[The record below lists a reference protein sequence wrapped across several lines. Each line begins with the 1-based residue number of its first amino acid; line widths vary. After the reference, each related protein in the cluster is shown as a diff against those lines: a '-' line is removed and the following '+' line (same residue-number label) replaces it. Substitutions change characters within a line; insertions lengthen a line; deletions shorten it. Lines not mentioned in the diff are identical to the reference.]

1 VLCAGFFV
9 VVRSPVHSSFV
20 IQVSFDIRISSFVIA
35 AMPYLLACALLTIGP
50 ADELR
55 AALDDLATL
64 PVHER
69 SGARYASFYAQ
80 PEERRGEAAAV
91 LSFVLN
97 TVSQSA
103 IIVDLEEVA
112 GAQKRLW
119 RVRWDRYGHSR
130 DDWERLASEDP
141 YWHQRLTVKQGKQ
154 RGAKDVFIDGPWLPA
169 DLAAQLRTESGS
181 AGAVL
186 RGDFLIARISTT
198 LDGGHYYRL
207 ARIAETEGAF
217 LRELGID
224 AKAIGKLSADAGA
237 NLIYSR
243 VTHQVRRIV
252 RRPGPLGGAW
262 HTYDVES
269 STAERDP
276 LRNPFAFQFDAGEHI
291 AAGPNGLHR
300 FALFDARG
308 KRQDSVP
315 DRIAKDTTDPHGV
328 GIIAPMISC
337 VLCLVED
344 GLRPFANDQQ
354 RLLGGDVDLLTAR
367 PRDAERLADFYG
379 ADLERWLLRDRE
391 DYAAQVARAAR
402 GLSVRPTAVA
412 LGRIYSVY
420 VDDLVTTDQAAREV
434 GMETAAFIAAAR
446 KSNDPALLALA
457 EGIAIQ
463 REQWIASFAPAA
475 MLTVARADASPSTSK

>member
-1 VLCAGFFV
+1 
-9 VVRSPVHSSFV
+9 
-20 IQVSFDIRISSFVIA
+20 
-35 AMPYLLACALLTIGP
+35 MPYLIACALLTLGP

-55 AALDDLATL
+55 AALGDLERL

-69 SGARYASFYAQ
+69 TVVRYASFYAM
-80 PEERRGEAAAV
+80 PPERRREAAAV

-97 TVSQSA
+97 TVSQSPV
-103 IIVDLEEVA
+103 IVDLEEVP
-112 GAQKRLW
+112 GTEQRLW
-119 RVRWDRYGHSR
+119 RVRWDRYGQAR

-141 YWHQRLTVKQGKQ
+141 YWHQRLALKHGKQ
-154 RGAKDVFIDGPWLPA
+154 SGAKEVFIDGPWLPA
-169 DLAAQLRTESGS
+169 ELAAQLRAETDS

-217 LRELGID
+217 LRDLGID

-237 NLIYSR
+237 NLIHSR

-276 LRNPFAFQFDAGEHI
+276 LRNPFGFQFDAGEHI

-300 FALFDARG
+300 FALYDARG

-337 VLCLVED
+337 VRCHVED

-379 ADLERWLLRDRE
+379 ADLERWLRRDRE
-391 DYAAQVARAAR
+391 DYAVQVARAAH
-402 GLSVRPTAVA
+402 GLSVRTTASA
-412 LGRIYSVY
+412 LGRLYSEY
-420 VDDLVTTDQAAREV
+420 VDDLVTTDQAARELGV
-434 GMETAAFIAAAR
+434 ESAAFISAAR

-457 EGIAIQ
+457 EGIAVQ
-463 REQWIASFAPAA
+463 REQWIASFATAA
-475 MLTVARADASPSTSK
+475 MSTPGCVDQPPSLSK